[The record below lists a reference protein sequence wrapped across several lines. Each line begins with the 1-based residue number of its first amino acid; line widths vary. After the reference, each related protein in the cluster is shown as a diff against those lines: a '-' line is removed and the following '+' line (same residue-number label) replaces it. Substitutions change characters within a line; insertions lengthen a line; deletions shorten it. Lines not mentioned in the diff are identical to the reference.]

1 MKKVSVFFMSTIV
14 ALMTASYV
22 HAEKIMARKIV
33 IVDAYEFRQNATLCK
48 GIAVDAGNS
57 YIQLIMPQNE
67 KDYCRDTLKKRMLF
81 PASSCS
87 LTHMIGQCLDQIEF
101 TKHLKKDTK

>member
-1 MKKVSVFFMSTIV
+1 MKKTSVFFMTTIFT
-14 ALMTASYV
+14 LMTASYL

-48 GIAVDAGNS
+48 GIAIDAGNG
-57 YIQLIMPQNE
+57 YIQLIMRQDE
-67 KDYCRDTLKKRMLF
+67 KTYCRDTLKKRMLF

-87 LTHMIGQCLDQIEF
+87 LTHMIDQCLDQIEF